1 MPRRGPKA
9 PNDPS
14 RVVGYLIPLADMAL
28 EVQLN
33 TLQQWCVENN
43 AELLRVVTEAKPH
56 RLGQRG
62 ALAEALDHLQVEMA
76 GVLLVACRGAV
87 AEHAFEWAVVDELA
101 ERQGGQLISA
111 AGDTRGW
118 ADDLFMARE
127 AFRAY
132 LELRQGL
139 PIRRGVRERRRQGL
153 APGGEPPYGF
163 RHAENEPRLVPDE
176 AEQAVIQLVLEQ
188 RAQKRTLK
196 QIAEGLAARGIQN
209 RVGRPFDASTLSRM
223 VARAREEKP

>member
-1 MPRRGPKA
+1 MPRLGPRA

-14 RVVGYLIPLADMAL
+14 RVVGYIVPFACLAL
-28 EVQLN
+28 EEQLN
-33 TLQQWCVENN
+33 TLRQWCVENH
-43 AELLRVVTEAKPH
+43 AELLRVVSETKPH
-56 RLGQRG
+56 RLGQRV

-76 GVLLVACRGAV
+76 GVLLVACRGVV
-87 AEHAFEWAVVDELA
+87 ADHAIEWAVVNELT
-101 ERQGGQLISA
+101 ERQGGQLLSA
-111 AGDTRGW
+111 AGDTREW
-118 ADDLFMARE
+118 ADDLFVARE

-153 APGGEPPYGF
+153 SPGGEPPYGF
-163 RHAENEPRLVPDE
+163 RHAEDESRLVPDE
-176 AEQAVIQLVLEQ
+176 AEQAVIRLVLEQ

-209 RVGRPFDASTLSRM
+209 RAGRPFDASTLSRM